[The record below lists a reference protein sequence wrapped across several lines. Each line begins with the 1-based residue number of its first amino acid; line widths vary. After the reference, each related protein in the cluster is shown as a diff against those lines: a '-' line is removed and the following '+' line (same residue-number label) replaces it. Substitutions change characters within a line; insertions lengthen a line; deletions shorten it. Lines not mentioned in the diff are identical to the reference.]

1 MATIVFYEKPGCG
14 NNTKQK
20 NLLREAGHTVIDK
33 NLLTEVWTA
42 ESLLPFL
49 RNYAVAEWFNR
60 AAPRIKSGE
69 VVPEN
74 FDEKQALA
82 LLLEEHLLIRRP
94 LMQVGHDY
102 WIGFDKESVEQ
113 WLEGL
118 SIDEDL
124 ETCRRG
130 HAPCPTP
137 AA

>member
-1 MATIVFYEKPGCG
+1 MATIIFYEKPGCG

-33 NLLTEVWTA
+33 NLLTEAWTA
-42 ESLLPFL
+42 ESLQPFL
-49 RNYAVAEWFNR
+49 QNYSVAEWFNR

-69 VVPEN
+69 IVPEN
-74 FDEKQALA
+74 LDAEQALA

-94 LMQVGHDY
+94 LMHVGLEY
-102 WIGFDKESVEQ
+102 CMGFEKESVEQ

-118 SIDEDL
+118 SIEEDL
-124 ETCRRG
+124 ETCRRD

-137 AA
+137 SA

>member
-1 MATIVFYEKPGCG
+1 MATIIFYEKPGCG

-33 NLLTEVWTA
+33 NLLTEAWTA

-49 RNYAVAEWFNR
+49 QNYAVPEWFNR
-60 AAPRIKSGE
+60 AAPRVKSGE

-74 FDEKQALA
+74 LDAKQALA

-94 LMQVGHDY
+94 LMQVGQEY
-102 WIGFDKESVEQ
+102 RMGFEKESIEQ
-113 WLEGL
+113 WLAGL
-118 SIDEDL
+118 SIEEDL
-124 ETCRRG
+124 ETCRRD